1 MADTKNDSAATEKPI
16 PRFKVV
22 SSHALDQGRVLF
34 STVSEKR
41 ARAFIQNRF
50 PRGEEAH
57 LVTPDGKTE
66 SYQHERTG
74 PHGEDVEQWQ
84 PFDAAAWRPPQEQPP
99 PGETAWQDV
108 EA

>member
-1 MADTKNDSAATEKPI
+1 MADAKQDSTAAEKPI

-22 SSHALDQGRVLF
+22 SSHNRDQGRVLF
-34 STVSEKR
+34 SSVSEKR
-41 ARAFIQNRF
+41 ARAFVQNRF

-57 LVTPDGKTE
+57 LVLPNGSAE

-74 PHGEDVEQWQ
+74 PHGEDVDQWA
-84 PFDAAAWRPPQEQPP
+84 PFDPSAWRPPQEQPP